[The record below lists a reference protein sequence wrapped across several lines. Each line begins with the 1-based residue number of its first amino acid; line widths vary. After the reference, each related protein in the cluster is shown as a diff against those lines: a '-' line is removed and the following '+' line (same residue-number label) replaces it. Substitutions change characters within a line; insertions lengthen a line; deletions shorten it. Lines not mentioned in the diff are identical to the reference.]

1 MPVPVGAEVY
11 WVGSAGPFFYDPVDL
26 VNDPDLDYD
35 GAAAPPVQALITN
48 GQLSVATVPTLNPHV
63 LRFEDLGGI
72 VGNVSGPVGGSTDN
86 AIARWDGAT
95 GLLLDDS
102 ALFLDNAG
110 DLSKVA
116 TDLLLDCGANKT
128 LELTQVTYDDLYF
141 EIAPKTTGAGKPTL
155 ANFSGNVNQWQ
166 MAINDISE
174 LRPVELK
181 HDGKEGTQIELHVHW
196 GTNGL
201 DGTDRGVKW
210 EIDYTWAN
218 NLAVGGTTAFA
229 AVTTISIET
238 QIPAN
243 TPDKTHMYTSVVSFT
258 PAAWKIGALVL
269 MSLKRIASVTDPTPT
284 SDPWVFMVGIH
295 YQVNTLGSRQITTK

>member
-1 MPVPVGAEVY
+1 MATKHY
-11 WVGSAGPFFYDPVDL
+11 WLGSAGPFIYDDGNP
-26 VNDPDLDYD
+26 VNDSELLYD
-35 GAAAPPVQALITN
+35 GVAAPDQAGLVTS
-48 GQLSVATVPTLNPHV
+48 GQLNVLTAPALDPQV
-63 LRFEDLGGI
+63 LRLVDVGVI
-72 VGNVSGPVGGSTDN
+72 VGDVVGPGASTDH
-86 AIARWDGAT
+86 AIVRWDGVT
-95 GLLLDDS
+95 GKLVQDSTLILDDS
-102 ALFLDNAG
+102 G
-110 DLSKVA
+110 DLSKA
-116 TDLLLDCGANKT
+116 GADLLIDCGANKT
-128 LELTQVTYDDLYF
+128 VELTQVVYDDLYF
-141 EIAPKTTGAGKPTL
+141 EISPKTTGAGKPTL
-155 ANFSGNVNQWQ
+155 ANFSGNVNQYQ

-201 DGTDRGVKW
+201 DVTDRGVKW

-218 NLAVGGTTAFA
+218 ALAAGGTTAFA
-229 AVTTISIET
+229 AVTTVSTET

-258 PAAWKIGALVL
+258 PTWKIGVLVL

-295 YQVNTLGSRQITTK
+295 YQVNTLGSRQISTK

>member
-1 MPVPVGAEVY
+1 MARKYVRIGSLDNVHLFDDGDFTGGVETDDTIKAGLAPVANE
-11 WVGSAGPFFYDPVDL
+11 DMIRLVD
-26 VNDPDLDYD
+26 
-35 GAAAPPVQALITN
+35 
-48 GQLSVATVPTLNPHV
+48 
-63 LRFEDLGGI
+63 
-72 VGNVSGPVGGSTDN
+72 VGGVTANIVLAVAAITDHSIVRGN
-86 AIARWDGAT
+86 GGNRGVQ
-95 GLLLDDS
+95 GSLLILDD
-102 ALFLDNAG
+102 AG
-110 DLSKVA
+110 NLSKAA

-155 ANFSGNVNQWQ
+155 ANFSGNVNQWL

-218 NLAVGGTTAFA
+218 ELIAGGTTAFA
-229 AVTTISIET
+229 AVTTISAET

-258 PAAWKIGALVL
+258 PAWKIGALVL

-295 YQVNTLGSRQITTK
+295 YQVNTLGSRQIRTK